1 MVTSLSS
8 GLPGGDFDAPARLAP
23 RRRPVRHRRDLRHRI
38 VRVAGYLVLTGLAV
52 ATAYP
57 FIWMV
62 LTSVREKDTVFS
74 GGLIPSAITFSAY
87 ERVLSRIDLARHFL
101 ISLGITSVTVVAV
114 VFLAT
119 LAGYAFAWL
128 EFPAKK
134 LIYVALLC
142 TLLVPATT
150 LIVPQFLELK
160 QFQLLDTAT
169 GLILVYVGTSLPF
182 AMFLMRAFFE
192 TLPGE
197 LADSA
202 RVDGAGEFRIFWS
215 VMLPLAGPGVATTV
229 IFQFMFTWNEFILA
243 NTFLRTPDDLPLQPV
258 LFALKGRHSSTDWP
272 LVTAALL
279 ISILPVVVVYI
290 RMQRR
295 FVQGL
300 TVGALKS

>member
-1 MVTSLSS
+1 MS
-8 GLPGGDFDAPARLAP
+8 
-23 RRRPVRHRRDLRHRI
+23 RRFVVRA
-38 VRVAGYLVLTGLAV
+38 AGYLVLTGLAV

-74 GGLIPSAITFSAY
+74 GSLIPTAFTFSAY
-87 ERVLSRIDLARHFL
+87 ERVWRQIDIPRHFL

-128 EFPAKK
+128 SFPAKK
-134 LIYVALLC
+134 LIYVVLLT
-142 TLLVPATT
+142 TLLIPATA

-160 QFQLLDTAT
+160 QLHLLDTTA
-169 GLILVYVGTSLPF
+169 GLLLVYVGTSLPF

-202 RVDGAGEFRIFWS
+202 RVDGASEFRIFWS
-215 VMLPLAGPGVATTV
+215 IMLPLAGPGVATMV

-243 NTFLRTPDDLPLQPV
+243 NTLLQTPDNMPLQPV
-258 LFALKGRHSSTDWP
+258 LFAMKGRHSSTDWP

-279 ISILPVVVVYI
+279 ISIVPVVIVYI

-300 TVGALKS
+300 TVGALKT